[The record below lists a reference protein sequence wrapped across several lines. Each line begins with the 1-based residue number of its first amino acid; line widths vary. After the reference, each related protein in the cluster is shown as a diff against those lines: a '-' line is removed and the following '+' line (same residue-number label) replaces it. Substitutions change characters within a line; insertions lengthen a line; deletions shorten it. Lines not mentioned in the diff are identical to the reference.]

1 MAAEDSMPRRSRVAA
16 LGLVLVLGALA
27 GCVAERDPGARVW
40 RKKCAACHG
49 ADGSGRTRFAEGRPF
64 ADLTDGRWRHGPG
77 RGEIR
82 RLVAVGDPKSP
93 MPPFEG
99 RLTPEEIDA
108 VVDYT
113 LRLAAAGR
121 TRPGR

>member
-1 MAAEDSMPRRSRVAA
+1 MTSRPRIASFALVLA
-16 LGLVLVLGALA
+16 LGAQA
-27 GCVAERDPGARVW
+27 GCAGDTDPGARVW

-49 ADGSGRTRFAEGRPF
+49 ADGAGRTRFAEGRPF

-77 RGEIR
+77 RDAVR
-82 RLVAVGDPKSP
+82 RLVADGDPKSP
-93 MPPFEG
+93 MPPFAG

-113 LRLAAAGR
+113 LRLQAAGR
-121 TRPGR
+121 KRTGR